1 MPATKTNALSAA
13 FVKKV
18 AAPGTYADGLG
29 LTLRVDDKG
38 NKKWVQRITIDGKQ
52 RNIGLGGY
60 PATGLADARTVAQ
73 DNHRAI
79 REGRN
84 PVEEKRQ
91 AKESA
96 KEDTTSPAPATP
108 MFADVAA
115 QVIELRRPT
124 WSNAKHA
131 AQWTATLETY
141 AFPTIGDKAI
151 DAITAADVLAV
162 LTPIWT
168 EKPETASR
176 VRQRIEAVLDFAVAN
191 GWRADNPAGRHLL
204 KVLPDTKGLKEHHR
218 ALPYAD
224 VAAALRKVRL
234 SPSHTLTRLAFAFM
248 VYTAARAGEVRHA
261 EWSEIDFESATWIVP
276 ATRMKAR
283 KEHRV
288 PLSNK
293 ALELL
298 QDAKDLTGGEG
309 LVFPAKRSG
318 EALTDMAFNT
328 LLRRLEIDAVPHGF
342 RSSFRDWAA
351 ECSGA
356 SKEVCELSLA
366 HNSGNAVEMACMR
379 SDLFELRRSL
389 MQQWADYL
397 AG

>member
-1 MPATKTNALSAA
+1 
-13 FVKKV
+13 
-18 AAPGTYADGLG
+18 
-29 LTLRVDDKG
+29 
-38 NKKWVQRITIDGKQ
+38 
-52 RNIGLGGY
+52 
-60 PATGLADARTVAQ
+60 
-73 DNHRAI
+73 
-79 REGRN
+79 
-84 PVEEKRQ
+84 
-91 AKESA
+91 
-96 KEDTTSPAPATP
+96 

-248 VYTAARAGEVRHA
+248 VYTAARAGEVRLA

-276 ATRMKAR
+276 AARMKAR

-318 EALTDMAFNT
+318 
-328 LLRRLEIDAVPHGF
+328 IV
-342 RSSFRDWAA
+342 
-351 ECSGA
+351 
-356 SKEVCELSLA
+356 
-366 HNSGNAVEMACMR
+366 
-379 SDLFELRRSL
+379 
-389 MQQWADYL
+389 
-397 AG
+397 